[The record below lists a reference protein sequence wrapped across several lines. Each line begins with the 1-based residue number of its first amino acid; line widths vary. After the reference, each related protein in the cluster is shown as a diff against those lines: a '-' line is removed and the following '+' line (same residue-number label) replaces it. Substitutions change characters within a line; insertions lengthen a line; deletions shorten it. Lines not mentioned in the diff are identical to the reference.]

1 MFWMNIVSAIIW
13 NLFRCNQRLVLFL
26 CLELLLLWAA
36 SQNHRFDHF
45 SIHIFPHQKYSFL
58 EGNEQEL
65 RLPTR
70 NKIRRVLTKP
80 VLWSSQ
86 WCSSLV
92 KHYHMGTEK
101 GGNQSNVSRK
111 YFRIRLQLRW
121 QHSPENTVS
130 RSQMPVVGTRARAI
144 SGSLPSC
151 TVRTRSHESRD
162 REFISEH

>member
-1 MFWMNIVSAIIW
+1 MSAIIW

-58 EGNEQEL
+58 EGNEE
-65 RLPTR
+65 
-70 NKIRRVLTKP
+70 
-80 VLWSSQ
+80 
-86 WCSSLV
+86 
-92 KHYHMGTEK
+92 E
-101 GGNQSNVSRK
+101 
-111 YFRIRLQLRW
+111 
-121 QHSPENTVS
+121 
-130 RSQMPVVGTRARAI
+130 GTRYA
-144 SGSLPSC
+144 GSLQNLSYEAVSGVQALSNIIIWELKKEVIIVKCLAKILSYKVASKVATLSREHSISFPDVSSGYTCESNIWAPPPSC